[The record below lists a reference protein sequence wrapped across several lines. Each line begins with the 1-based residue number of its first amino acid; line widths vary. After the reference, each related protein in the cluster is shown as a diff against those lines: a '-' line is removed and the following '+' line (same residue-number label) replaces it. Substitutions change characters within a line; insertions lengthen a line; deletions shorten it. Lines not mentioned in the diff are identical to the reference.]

1 MHRSSVLGCKAPQG
15 VIAFLQERWETPG
28 AEYVQ
33 SAAGKAPAAGIKV
46 HASAAGGGDAT
57 TSGAGEAGDTEK
69 ENEHRVSAASAL
81 CLARE
86 ALDLAVTRAGVQKPT
101 TCTVAPP

>member
-1 MHRSSVLGCKAPQG
+1 MNSRLFLHAQKLCAGLQG
-15 VIAFLQERWETPG
+15 KSRVIAFMQERWETPG

-46 HASAAGGGDAT
+46 HASAAESRDAT
-57 TSGAGEAGDTEK
+57 TSGAGEAEDTEL

-81 CLARE
+81 CL
-86 ALDLAVTRAGVQKPT
+86 GS
-101 TCTVAPP
+101 